1 MMTTSP
7 LFQNQ
12 IPRLLGSLC
21 LFVVACSRGGAA
33 EKPKADA
40 VAPGVPVKV
49 TPAAGR
55 KLARTVEFSGSLASP
70 EDSTIAAEVEGKI
83 VGLKFDLGDKVRRGD
98 VLARINPDEYK
109 FRMDQAEAQK
119 QQTEANLKRVE
130 QLAKNEMVPAAQLDD
145 AKSQAAQSRALA
157 DLAKKKFGDTEVRA
171 PFDGAVAKRS
181 IMPGEYVKPG
191 QALFQV
197 VSLDPLKM
205 TGEVP
210 ERFLPDI
217 HQGDAVEAHV
227 DAFPDKNF
235 EGKVSR
241 VAPSVNPQSR
251 SFTIEALITNKDRL
265 LRPGMFAKLHLHFA
279 GEEDAIVVP
288 ENAVSAFA
296 GVSRVFVIA
305 GNVAHEKKVEI
316 DQHLSDGMVA
326 IKGEVKAGDQV
337 ATAGLARL
345 AEGVPVVVK

>member
-1 MMTTSP
+1 MTTQ

-12 IPRLLGSLC
+12 TPRLLGSLC
-21 LFVVACSRGGAA
+21 LLLLACAQGGAA
-33 EKPKADA
+33 EKPKGDA
-40 VAPGVPVKV
+40 AATPGVPVKV
-49 TPAAGR
+49 SPVAPR
-55 KLARTVEFSGSLASP
+55 RLARTVELSGSLASP

-83 VGLKFDLGDKVRRGD
+83 VGLKFDLGDRVRRGD

-109 FRMDQAEAQK
+109 FRMDQADAQR
-119 QQTEANLKRVE
+119 QQAEANLKRVD

-145 AKSQAAQSRALA
+145 ARSQAAQSRAMA

-171 PFDGAVAKRS
+171 PFDGAVAKRTV
-181 IMPGEYVKPG
+181 MPGEYVKPG
-191 QALFQV
+191 QALFEV

-217 HQGDAVEAHV
+217 HQGDHVEAHV
-227 DAFPDKNF
+227 DAFPDKAF

-241 VAPSVNPQSR
+241 VSPSVNPQSR
-251 SFTIEALITNKDRL
+251 SFTIEALIANKDRL

-279 GEEDAIVVP
+279 GEEDSIVVP

-296 GVSRVFVIA
+296 GVSRVFVIS
-305 GNVAHEKKVEI
+305 GNVAHEKKIEI
-316 DQHLSDGMVA
+316 DQHLPDGMVA
-326 IKGEVKAGDQV
+326 IKGDVKAGDQV